1 MNTLRP
7 TRWLLA
13 VAAVA
18 VLSTIGVGGP
28 AQAHDSLVSS
38 EPTKG
43 AVLTTLPDQ
52 FSVTMN
58 EPLLDLAGESRGFAM
73 LVRGP
78 DGLYYGN
85 GCVSIQGATMS
96 TAPALG
102 PAGAYTLDWQ
112 LISTDSHS
120 VSGDIPFTWQPTS
133 ADVVV
138 SEGSA
143 TPPVCANASDTPNES
158 APTQAAP
165 PADTPAETA
174 SPAPKSDT
182 VVSTSDALWI
192 GGGIG
197 LAGIAALVTILVLT
211 RRKGKA

>member
-1 MNTLRP
+1 MLTPRP

-18 VLSTIGVGGP
+18 VLSTVVVGGP

-38 EPTKG
+38 EPANG

-52 FSVTMN
+52 FSVTAN
-58 EPLLDLAGESRGFAM
+58 EPLLDLGGESRGFAM
-73 LVRGP
+73 LLRGP

-85 GCVSIQGATMS
+85 GCVSIQGATLS
-96 TAPALG
+96 TDAALG

-120 VSGDIPFTWQPTS
+120 VSGEIGFTWQPTS
-133 ADVVV
+133 AAPV
-138 SEGSA
+138 SKGSTTPPTCASASTSPGEGTPTQSAPAAAVPAEPA
-143 TPPVCANASDTPNES
+143 TPTPDRD
-158 APTQAAP
+158 AVI
-165 PADTPAETA
+165 TA
-174 SPAPKSDT
+174 
-182 VVSTSDALWI
+182 SDALWI

-211 RRKGKA
+211 RRKGQA

>member
-1 MNTLRP
+1 MKTPRP

-38 EPTKG
+38 EPAKG

-96 TAPALG
+96 TAAALG

-112 LISTDSHS
+112 LISTDGHS

-133 ADVVV
+133 ADAVM
-138 SEGSA
+138 SEGLV
-143 TPPVCANASDTPNES
+143 TPPTCEGSSATPNES
-158 APTQAAP
+158 APAQPAP
-165 PADTPAETA
+165 SEDAQAETA
-174 SPAPKSDT
+174 SPAPKNDA
-182 VVSTSDALWI
+182 VVSTSEALWI

-211 RRKGKA
+211 RRKG